1 MKVDMRTK
9 FGQNWKE
16 LPKDSVGG
24 ECWSLIYAPLR
35 VSGIRNPNIKYKRVC
50 CLPAFIVMIAFWI
63 AFLISTSIMRL
74 YSGQLTK
81 LLGHGGLLSLFVI
94 MSSIMFLSFFGSLPS
109 LLRIFKGLLMNPITP
124 VKTALTSFLQ
134 TNNDIDKEFFNTK
147 SIGKI
152 NETVLYSS
160 STSFKDLAITAEEQ
174 RACKAD
180 LFIKSEFAKICNL
193 SVTFDRFN
201 NTQQTRFILCLDAS
215 STIQKDLLAK
225 LIYQIHNLL
234 LSVMSAPVSIVLE
247 ANFKNIE
254 CKCKHKDVSS
264 FIKTYDVSSRSYG
277 FPLDLFSIFPSS
289 S

>member
-1 MKVDMRTK
+1 
-9 FGQNWKE
+9 
-16 LPKDSVGG
+16 
-24 ECWSLIYAPLR
+24 
-35 VSGIRNPNIKYKRVC
+35 
-50 CLPAFIVMIAFWI
+50 MIAFWI

-74 YSGQLTK
+74 YSGQLAK

-94 MSSIMFLSFFGSLPS
+94 MSSIMFLSFVGSLPS

-134 TNNDIDKEFFNTK
+134 TNNDIDKEFFNSK
-147 SIGKI
+147 SFGKI

-160 STSFKDLAITAEEQ
+160 SASFKDLAITAEEQ
-174 RACKAD
+174 KACKAD

-193 SVTFDRFN
+193 SVTFDRFT

-215 STIQKDLLAK
+215 STLQKDLLAK

-247 ANFKNIE
+247 ANFKVSLKFVFNILYVYNAKS
-254 CKCKHKDVSS
+254 CFNMLQLHS
-264 FIKTYDVSSRSYG
+264 FV
-277 FPLDLFSIFPSS
+277 
-289 S
+289 

>member
-1 MKVDMRTK
+1 
-9 FGQNWKE
+9 
-16 LPKDSVGG
+16 
-24 ECWSLIYAPLR
+24 
-35 VSGIRNPNIKYKRVC
+35 
-50 CLPAFIVMIAFWI
+50 MIAFWI

-74 YSGQLTK
+74 YSGQLAK

-94 MSSIMFLSFFGSLPS
+94 MSSIMFLSFVGSLPS

-134 TNNDIDKEFFNTK
+134 TNNDIDKEFFNSK
-147 SIGKI
+147 SFGKI

-160 STSFKDLAITAEEQ
+160 SASFKDLAITAEEQ
-174 RACKAD
+174 KACKAD

-193 SVTFDRFN
+193 SVTFDRFT

-215 STIQKDLLAK
+215 STLQKDLLAK

-247 ANFKNIE
+247 ANFK
-254 CKCKHKDVSS
+254 VSLKFVLLFYM
-264 FIKTYDVSSRSYG
+264 FIMPKAVLICYNYIALFDYINCRRKAYG
-277 FPLDLFSIFPSS
+277 NLDLFYLFQ
-289 S
+289 